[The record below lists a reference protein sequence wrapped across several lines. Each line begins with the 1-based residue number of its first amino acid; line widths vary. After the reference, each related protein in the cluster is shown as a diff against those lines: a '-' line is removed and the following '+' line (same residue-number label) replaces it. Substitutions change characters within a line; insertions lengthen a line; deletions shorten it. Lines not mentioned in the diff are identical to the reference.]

1 MIKEFKTAIEAQ
13 KIVDDLHRQLKTLN
27 YNPDLKKMA
36 KNLDHLVNELS
47 KAEVIARVNRAPGLL
62 ESKREELSK
71 AIDHL
76 DKYILLLRLYQ

>member
-1 MIKEFKTAIEAQ
+1 VIKEFKTAIEAQ

-47 KAEVIARVNRAPGLL
+47 KAEVIARVNRAPGILD
-62 ESKREELSK
+62 SKREELSK